1 MPTLPAP
8 RSLGAAILALVLGLC
23 ACQSPKPPA
32 HHPPAPAPPPPPP
45 PAPQFSFASW
55 TQAKGLIRAGR
66 VLQTVSGRGG
76 FSLILD
82 DHTWVHLVATS
93 GDPLPRNPMDFIYR
107 NAPNAAAIKQV
118 HE

>member
-1 MPTLPAP
+1 MPTVKAP
-8 RSLGAAILALVLGLC
+8 SALGTATLALLLGLC
-23 ACQSPKPPA
+23 ACQSPKPA

-55 TQAKGLIRAGR
+55 TQAKSLIRAGR

-76 FSLILD
+76 FSLVLD
-82 DHTWVHLVATS
+82 NHTWVHVVATS